1 MILYVVFVV
10 IVVVAVVVVVVV
22 AVAVVFC
29 LFKIYFG
36 TLGTTNKG
44 QCHLLVH
51 IVRNNTKEQCK
62 RLVTLLTVDQSRAD
76 KT

>member
-1 MILYVVFVV
+1 MILY
-10 IVVVAVVVVVVV
+10 VVAVVVVVV
-22 AVAVVFC
+22 VAVVFC

-62 RLVTLLTVDQSRAD
+62 RLVTLLTVDQSRGD